1 MKRNCT
7 AHFNLSLLSAFLLL
21 ITATSCQE
29 VGNQENREKTGQ
41 KHYTKE
47 ELMRINNARKQA
59 EERRINK
66 YIQRSGL
73 PFKRTNTGLRYHIY
87 ETSQEDVPT
96 ANDGQIAA
104 IDFAVVV
111 LNGDTVYRSKPGRPA
126 EFLIGKDHVESGLHE
141 GITYLKPGEK
151 ALLVLPP
158 HLAHGLAG
166 DLKKIPMNATI
177 IYDLHLREV
186 R

>member
-1 MKRNCT
+1 MKVNCT
-7 AHFNLSLLSAFLLL
+7 RHFYKNMSIALAAVLLWNCDFGQN
-21 ITATSCQE
+21 TQPD
-29 VGNQENREKTGQ
+29 EKNI
-41 KHYTKE
+41 KSYTKE
-47 ELMRINNARKQA
+47 ELLRINESSKQA

-66 YIQRSGL
+66 YVERSGL

-87 ETSQEDVPT
+87 ESTSNQVPT
-96 ANDGQIAA
+96 AAEDQIAA
-104 IDFAVVV
+104 IDFTVNV

-141 GITYLKPGEK
+141 GITYLKPGER
-151 ALLVLPP
+151 ALLILPP

-177 IYDLHLREV
+177 IYDVYLREV